1 MILMIDNYDSF
12 TYNVAQYL
20 AELGHAPKVVRN
32 DKMTIDELERNKLKA
47 LIVSPGPGTPSQAG
61 ISLDAIR
68 FCASEKIPV
77 LGICL
82 GHQCVGV
89 VFGGRIVHAP
99 QLMHGKVS
107 PISHDGTGV
116 FQNIPNGFTATRYHS
131 LVIDPKSI
139 QDELRVNA
147 TTDDGAIMGVSHNFL
162 PIHGVQFHP
171 ESIITQYGHEL
182 LANFLNSAGLAP
194 TRRANTR

>member
-20 AELGHAPKVVRN
+20 AELGHAPEVVRN
-32 DKMTIDELERNKLKA
+32 DKITIGKLESVKA
-47 LIVSPGPGTPSQAG
+47 LVVSPGPGTPDDAG

-68 FCASEKIPV
+68 HCAKKKIPV

-82 GHQCVGV
+82 GHQCIGV

-107 PISHDGTGV
+107 AISHEGTGV
-116 FQNIPNGFTATRYHS
+116 FKDIPNGFAATRYHS
-131 LVIDPKSI
+131 LAIDPESLPR
-139 QDELRVNA
+139 ELRVTA
-147 TTDDGAIMGVSHNFL
+147 KADDGSIMGVEHESL

-171 ESIITQYGHEL
+171 ESIITEYGHKL
-182 LANFLNSAGLAP
+182 LGNFLDIAGL
-194 TRRANTR
+194 RQS

>member
-1 MILMIDNYDSF
+1 MIDNYDSF

-20 AELGHAPKVVRN
+20 AELGHAPEVVRN
-32 DKMTIDELERNKLKA
+32 DKITLDELERKEIKA
-47 LIVSPGPGTPSQAG
+47 LIVSPGPGTPAKAG

-68 FCASEKIPV
+68 FCARGKIPV

-107 PISHDGTGV
+107 AISHDGSGV

-139 QDELRVNA
+139 PDELRVNA
-147 TTDDGAIMGVSHNFL
+147 TTDDGAIMGVAHASL

-171 ESIITQYGHEL
+171 ESIITQYGHKL

-194 TRRANTR
+194 TRHTDIPT